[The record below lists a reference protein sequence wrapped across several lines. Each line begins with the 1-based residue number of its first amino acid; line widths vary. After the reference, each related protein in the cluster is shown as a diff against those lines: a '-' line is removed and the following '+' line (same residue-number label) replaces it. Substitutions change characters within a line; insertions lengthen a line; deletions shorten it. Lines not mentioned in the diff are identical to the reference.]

1 MKPLH
6 LLIAAIVIF
15 LVPLFYLIGNPL
27 RGFSDGEPVSFRG
40 QSIRALEANQ
50 GTVIIPTPA
59 DIKKGALLQSNWN
72 AVFVEELT
80 AFKLAD
86 PAGLEMTVEKLDTRV
101 TECAKDPAK
110 PTRAPL
116 ENQIACAADEFA
128 RHSKPG
134 KTALFMEPES
144 KLIAFGDATGS
155 FNKVFHDG
163 WLITY
168 HAPPMTRGDQ
178 KRLACQAG
186 VLLDFLFEKPKQ
198 PPLSC
203 AKTAK

>member
-6 LLIAAIVIF
+6 LLIAAIVIV

-27 RGFSDGEPVSFRG
+27 RSFGDSEPVSFRG
-40 QSIRALEANQ
+40 QSVRVLEANQ

-86 PAGLEMTVEKLDTRV
+86 SKGLEMAIDKIDTRV
-101 TECAKDPAK
+101 SECAKDPAK

-128 RHSKPG
+128 RYGKPD
-134 KTALFMEPES
+134 KTALFMDPES
-144 KLIAFGDATGS
+144 KLIAFGDAAGS

-163 WLITY
+163 WFATY

-186 VLLDFLFEKPKQ
+186 LLLDFLFNKDRQPPATCAKPK
-198 PPLSC
+198 
-203 AKTAK
+203 

>member
-6 LLIAAIVIF
+6 LLIAAIVIV
-15 LVPLFYLIGNPL
+15 LVPLFYLVGNPL
-27 RGFSDGEPVSFRG
+27 RGFSDDEPVSFRG
-40 QSIRALEANQ
+40 QSIRVLEANQ
-50 GTVIIPTPA
+50 GTVIIPKPA

-72 AVFVEELT
+72 AAFVEELT

-86 PAGLEMTVEKLDTRV
+86 PKGLEMTIERLDTRV
-101 TECAKDPAK
+101 TECATDPAK
-110 PTRAPL
+110 PSRAPM

-128 RHSKPG
+128 RYSRPD
-134 KTALFMEPES
+134 KTALFMEPVS

-163 WLITY
+163 WLATY
-168 HAPPMTRGDQ
+168 HAPPMTQGDQ

-186 VLLDFLFEKPKQ
+186 LLLDFLFNKDRQ
-198 PPLSC
+198 PPISC
-203 AKTAK
+203 AKAK